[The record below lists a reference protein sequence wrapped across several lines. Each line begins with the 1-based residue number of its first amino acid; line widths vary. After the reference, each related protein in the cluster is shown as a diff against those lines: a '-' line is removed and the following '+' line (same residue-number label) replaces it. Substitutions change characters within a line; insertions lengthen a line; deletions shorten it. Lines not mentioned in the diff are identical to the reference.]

1 MWFTVGSSIF
11 NWHKKTSLTGSAGLV
26 LCVWGWGACLGSSTC
41 LSREFGGGL
50 AEEAALAVGK
60 GGGAVAVAVGI
71 YARPNE
77 DAKDVEPREQKGE
90 RGEWV
95 FVV

>member
-1 MWFTVGSSIF
+1 M
-11 NWHKKTSLTGSAGLV
+11 
-26 LCVWGWGACLGSSTC
+26 
-41 LSREFGGGL
+41 SREFGGGL